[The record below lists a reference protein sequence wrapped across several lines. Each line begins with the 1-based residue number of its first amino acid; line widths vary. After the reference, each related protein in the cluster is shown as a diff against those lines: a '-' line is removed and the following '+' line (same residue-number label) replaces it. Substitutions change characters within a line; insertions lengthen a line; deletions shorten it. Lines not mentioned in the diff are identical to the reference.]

1 MSASFF
7 KPLTIASPEFRRT
20 APRNQPLRLPV
31 AAPVAIFA
39 SIWLSG
45 CISPGPAGLPPL
57 GPTSFS
63 SPVYLGA
70 GAGGSFLDPEIEG
83 ADGIELETDT
93 GVAGNLIVGIDTS
106 QRTSIELQLADL
118 GEAELN
124 TGATIGYQTGSVL
137 LVGRVFGQRTGP
149 NLFAKIGVGSL
160 QSQDSDLPGVNVITN
175 NDFNLSTGLGF
186 EYLWQNGVG
195 LRLEYVGHDTDVQY
209 GGLNFI
215 YHFGSTARN
224 RRAEPLFVEPADQRP
239 VNEPVV
245 VARAPSQPTPTQSV
259 PTRPTVVPRPV
270 PTQSVPVP
278 LEPEP
283 LPSRDVA
290 GPVPIPSVPVPA
302 TPPPQ
307 SVPPERLESV
317 QQPEIQS
324 PVVSEPVNLEPLPR
338 PQVAEP
344 REPIVVA
351 RADTP
356 VTNTVPEFEVA
367 LTDDTTEFIEIE
379 EPPVE
384 AAPVTTPEPLVPQPV
399 IDSDADGVFDDVD
412 ACAGSPV
419 GLPVG
424 EDGCERYN
432 GLISGVVFNPGAS
445 TIAQSSLPQLDGVAI
460 DMDAYPDLRLEMLV
474 QVTSPSREEQLLAR
488 RRTLEVFRYLRSKG
502 VNASRLRALPP
513 VVRDSPDESGV
524 IIRSQAAR

>member
-1 MSASFF
+1 MGS
-7 KPLTIASPEFRRT
+7 EM
-20 APRNQPLRLPV
+20 
-31 AAPVAIFA
+31 
-39 SIWLSG
+39 
-45 CISPGPAGLPPL
+45 CIR
-57 GPTSFS
+57 
-63 SPVYLGA
+63 
-70 GAGGSFLDPEIEG
+70 D
-83 ADGIELETDT
+83 
-93 GVAGNLIVGIDTS
+93 
-106 QRTSIELQLADL
+106 
-118 GEAELN
+118 
-124 TGATIGYQTGSVL
+124 
-137 LVGRVFGQRTGP
+137 
-149 NLFAKIGVGSL
+149 
-160 QSQDSDLPGVNVITN
+160 
-175 NDFNLSTGLGF
+175 
-186 EYLWQNGVG
+186 
-195 LRLEYVGHDTDVQY
+195 
-209 GGLNFI
+209 
-215 YHFGSTARN
+215 
-224 RRAEPLFVEPADQRP
+224 RP
-239 VNEPVV
+239 
-245 VARAPSQPTPTQSV
+245 
-259 PTRPTVVPRPV
+259 
-270 PTQSVPVP
+270 
-278 LEPEP
+278 
-283 LPSRDVA
+283 
-290 GPVPIPSVPVPA
+290 IPA

-307 SVPPERLESV
+307 SVPAERLESV

-379 EPPVE
+379 EPPDE